1 MKLRS
6 EETTPVSFKHVF
18 DVLNDFSYKRQAC
31 VFSRTGT
38 ASLPAYR
45 KVKAS
50 GADSPGLGSQA
61 RLQRKRQ
68 RLNAFIS
75 LQIPSPV
82 CFQGGFPKV
91 HDLTFLHRALHSNS
105 QQACKPRLEKG
116 QYGYWKN
123 ICLEDGGG
131 CYEQQADSHP

>member
-45 KVKAS
+45 KVQAS

-68 RLNAFIS
+68 RLRCSKCFHFSANPLASVFPRGIPKGTRSDIPTQSFAQQQPTS
-75 LQIPSPV
+75 LQ
-82 CFQGGFPKV
+82 
-91 HDLTFLHRALHSNS
+91 TT
-105 QQACKPRLEKG
+105 PRKGSVWLLEKHLLG
-116 QYGYWKN
+116 RWGRV
-123 ICLEDGGG
+123 L
-131 CYEQQADSHP
+131 